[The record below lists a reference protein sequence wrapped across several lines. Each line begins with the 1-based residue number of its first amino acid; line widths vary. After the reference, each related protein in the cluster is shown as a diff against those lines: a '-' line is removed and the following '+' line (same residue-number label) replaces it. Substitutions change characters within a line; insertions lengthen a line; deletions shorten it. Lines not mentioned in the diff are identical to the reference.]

1 MLINLIV
8 SSVSFAVEGISLIY
22 RILFFGGWWRLKR
35 WSIALVYVVL
45 FIEVNVVSIA
55 GYVLLSIWISL
66 TACPQ
71 LLSSKYFVR
80 RAL

>member
-8 SSVSFAVEGISLIY
+8 SIGSFVLGVIRLID
-22 RILFFGGWWRLKR
+22 RILRSDRFSIGKC